1 MLTLQDPNRLY
12 STAGS
17 LATASAKH
25 SKHNTPTIQY
35 KITLSIDT

>member
-12 STAGS
+12 SIAG
-17 LATASAKH
+17 LFATASAKH

-35 KITLSIDT
+35 KVALSIDT